1 MPVPT
6 GDNDYDTLATN
17 YAEHADNN
25 AYNAHYERP
34 ASLALVGNPAGL
46 RVLDAG
52 CGPGTHAAALIDGG
66 ATVTGL
72 DSSAAMLA
80 VARER
85 LGPDVPLHRADL
97 ADPLPLPDAAFDL
110 VLASLVLHYLRDWVP
125 TLREFRRVL
134 VPGGRLVASTHH
146 PFMRQATGEGE
157 SYFTTREWTE
167 QWQRGEDSFTMRFWH
182 RPLHAMVE
190 ALRSAGF
197 QVDALDEPAPQP
209 TAREQFPKAFGALST
224 RPHFLFIS
232 ARAH

>member
-6 GDNDYDTLATN
+6 GDNDNDYDALATN

-34 ASLALVGNPAGL
+34 ASLALVGNPARL

-72 DSSAAMLA
+72 DSSAAMPA

-97 ADPLPLPDAAFDL
+97 ADPLPLPDAACCRPRG
-110 VLASLVLHYLRDWVP
+110 SSS
-125 TLREFRRVL
+125 RRPSRRSR
-134 VPGGRLVASTHH
+134 PGRTSSSS
-146 PFMRQATGEGE
+146 P
-157 SYFTTREWTE
+157 
-167 QWQRGEDSFTMRFWH
+167 
-182 RPLHAMVE
+182 HARTDRTV
-190 ALRSAGF
+190 
-197 QVDALDEPAPQP
+197 
-209 TAREQFPKAFGALST
+209 ALSGQ
-224 RPHFLFIS
+224 R
-232 ARAH
+232 R